1 MSSYPHRIGT
11 SKHGRDGPPPIDSPM
26 DDAIAQWQR
35 THGGCRQRLANALSV
50 LPQPILIP
58 HNANNLDKSDTVESL
73 GLDWAMGLMTAPQV
87 YRIAKSVT
95 SDIAKLGC
103 FDSINELEQLARIGD
118 GGDAWVTY

>member
-1 MSSYPHRIGT
+1 
-11 SKHGRDGPPPIDSPM
+11 M